1 MTSVYIQKCSE
12 YDSEKVSEAVHRLL
26 EALGGIRQYV
36 KRGQSVLIKPNMLAA
51 KGPEKGITTHPVV
64 LKAMIREVQSAGG
77 NVWIGD
83 SPSGAIK
90 GIPRYWENT
99 GYGKVAEETGA
110 RLLNFE
116 AIGTRILEKEGFR
129 FHVARA
135 VLDADRV
142 INMPKFKTHGFTLYT
157 GAVKNLFGTL
167 PGFQKTNFHKR
178 LPHPDDFSRMTAVLY
193 SLIPV
198 SLHVMDGIVG
208 MAGNGPATGSLR
220 EVGLLLG
227 STDGVA
233 LDSVASHLM
242 GFRSGEVV
250 AVQHAS
256 GLNAGEGDLDRIS
269 VEGISLEEERLTDF
283 PLPSNTLIKWV
294 PGGLIRWAARFVWVR
309 PEVNREKCTAC
320 EVCVEICPVQAI
332 HMDGDFPV
340 MDYEKCINC
349 LCCNESCPDGAIY
362 QKQSWIA
369 RRVG

>member
-1 MTSVYIQKCSE
+1 
-12 YDSEKVSEAVHRLL
+12 
-26 EALGGIRQYV
+26 
-36 KRGQSVLIKPNMLAA
+36 
-51 KGPEKGITTHPVV
+51 
-64 LKAMIREVQSAGG
+64 
-77 NVWIGD
+77 
-83 SPSGAIK
+83 
-90 GIPRYWENT
+90 
-99 GYGKVAEETGA
+99 
-110 RLLNFE
+110 
-116 AIGTRILEKEGFR
+116 
-129 FHVARA
+129 
-135 VLDADRV
+135 
-142 INMPKFKTHGFTLYT
+142 
-157 GAVKNLFGTL
+157 
-167 PGFQKTNFHKR
+167 
-178 LPHPDDFSRMTAVLY
+178 
-193 SLIPV
+193 
-198 SLHVMDGIVG
+198 
-208 MAGNGPATGSLR
+208 
-220 EVGLLLG
+220 
-227 STDGVA
+227 
-233 LDSVASHLM
+233 M